1 MNTGTNYFELSKA
14 KNYQKIIDDLLPVAE
29 GDGSIS
35 GANLS
40 YLLDA
45 LNKMK
50 RYDDAVSIGKK
61 HFAEVKNNKYALN
74 SLCFGVYMSRIN
86 PHLSDEE
93 VSAETAKTAGWIIDH
108 YPKEAGSFIWANSLF
123 RAVDFALAHNDLQ
136 KAGSLLSLAKADEFN
151 DEVKEIVKD
160 GKTIRLKSD
169 RSKYLKYS
177 FELAKAKGD
186 NSEALRI
193 CELMLE
199 KDPTDIWNLRRKAQ
213 VLEALGKNEESM
225 TIYRQVLQRKTDW
238 FIWHEAA
245 KLALK
250 VGQDEDAKVYFSRA
264 FNAAG
269 SQTALFIWHLLIDI
283 AQFLEKHGKSDLAN
297 KHLEYVFHAATDDNG
312 NKPQEMLKF
321 FFDRK
326 IKPAENIDLKA
337 LLKELKAYHSEN
349 EFTGEKHSGT
359 VSRMNEGGK
368 TGFINSNGKS
378 YFFLARNFR
387 GKNPKEGLAVTFHL
401 EKHTNP
407 KTGNEEDQAVGVAIS
422 D

>member
-14 KNYQKIIDDLLPVAE
+14 KNYQKIIDDLLPVAS

-93 VSAETAKTAGWIIDH
+93 VSAETAKTAGWIIDNF
-108 YPKEAGSFIWANSLF
+108 PKDAKNFIWVNSLF
-123 RAVDFALAHNDLQ
+123 RAVEYMLVHNDLP
-136 KAGSLLSLAKADEFN
+136 KAAALLSRTNPAELS

-169 RSKYLKYS
+169 RTKFLRFS
-177 FELAKAKGD
+177 FDLAKSNGD

-213 VLEALGKNEESM
+213 ALEALGKNEESM

-238 FIWHEAA
+238 YIWHEAA

-250 VGQDEDAKVYFSRA
+250 MGQDEDAKVYFSRA

-269 SQTALFIWHLLIDI
+269 SQTAIFIWHLLVDI
-283 AQFLEKHGKSDLAN
+283 ALFLEKHGNGDLSK
-297 KHLEYVFHAATDDNG
+297 KHLEYVLHAATDDNG

-326 IKPAENIDLKA
+326 TKPAENIDLKA

-349 EFTGEKHSGT
+349 EFTGEKLSGT
-359 VSRMNEGGK
+359 ISRMNEGGK
-368 TGFINSNGKS
+368 SGFISSDGKS

-387 GKNPKEGLAVTFHL
+387 GKNPKEGIAVTFHL

-407 KTGNEEDQAVGVAIS
+407 KTGNEEDQAVGIAIS

>member
-14 KNYQKIIDDLLPVAE
+14 KNFQKIIDDLLPVAE
-29 GDGSIS
+29 SGGTIS
-35 GANLS
+35 GPNLS
-40 YLLDA
+40 WLIDA

-50 RYDDAVSIGKK
+50 RYDEAVAVGKK
-61 HFAEVKNNKYALN
+61 HFAEVKNNKYALG
-74 SLCFGVYMSRIN
+74 SLCYAVYMSKVL
-86 PHLSDEE
+86 PHISDE
-93 VSAETAKTAGWIIDH
+93 VITADSSKTAGWIIDTL
-108 YPKEAGSFIWANSLF
+108 PKEPKNFVW
-123 RAVDFALAHNDLQ
+123 V
-136 KAGSLLSLAKADEFN
+136 KSLLHVVKYMIGKKDIEGAKALLSKTTADELSN
-151 DEVKEIVKD
+151 ESKEITKD
-160 GKTIRLKSD
+160 GKPVRLKSD
-169 RSKYLKYS
+169 RAKYINFKY
-177 FELAKAKGD
+177 EVAAGTGEHE
-186 NSEALRI
+186 EALRLSDRLLQI
-193 CELMLE
+193 
-199 KDPTDIWNLRRKAQ
+199 DPNDLWYKRDKAKA
-213 VLEALGKNEESM
+213 LIATGRYDEASA
-225 TIYRQVLQRKTDW
+225 IYKEIIQRKRDW
-238 FIWHEAA
+238 FIWYEVA

-250 VGQDEDAKVYFSRA
+250 MGQDEEAKVSFSRA

-269 SQTALFIWHLLIDI
+269 SQTPLYTWHLLIDI
-283 AQFLEKHGKSDLAN
+283 AQFLEKHGKSDLAK
-297 KHLEYVFHAATDDNG
+297 KHLEYVFHAAIDDNG

>member
-1 MNTGTNYFELSKA
+1 MDTSTNYYNLSKA
-14 KNYQKIIDDLLPVAE
+14 KEFQKIIDDLYPVAE

-50 RYDDAVSIGKK
+50 RYDDAVLVGKK
-61 HFAEVKNNKYALN
+61 HFADVKNNKYALG

-86 PHLSDEE
+86 PHLSDET
-93 VSAETAKTAGWIIDH
+93 VTAETAKTAGWIIENYLKD
-108 YPKEAGSFIWANSLF
+108 PGSFIWANSLF

-136 KAGSLLSLAKADEFN
+136 KAGSLLSLAKADEFS

-186 NSEALRI
+186 NSEALQLAEI
-193 CELMLE
+193 MLQN
-199 KDPTDIWNLRRKAQ
+199 DPSDIWNLRRKAQ
-213 VLEALGKNEESM
+213 VLEALGRHDESM
-225 TIYRQVLQRKTDW
+225 KLYKQILQRKTDW

-250 VGQDEDAKVYFSRA
+250 TGQNEQAKVFYSRG
-264 FNAAG
+264 FKAAG
-269 SQTALFIWHLLIDI
+269 GQSPFFSWHLFIDI
-283 AQFLEKHGKSDLAN
+283 ARFLERNGNPVLAN
-297 KHLEYVFHAATDDNG
+297 KHLEYVYHSAVDENG

-326 IKPAENIDLKA
+326 FKPSESLDAKA
-337 LLKELKAYHSEN
+337 LIKELKDYHNAN
-349 EFTGEKHSGT
+349 EFAGDKLTGT
-359 VSRMNEGGK
+359 ISRMNEGGK
-368 TGFINSNGKS
+368 SGFIISDGKS
-378 YFFLARNFR
+378 YFFMARNFR
-387 GKNPKEGLAVTFHL
+387 GKNPKEGLLVTFHL

-407 KTGNEEDQAVGVAIS
+407 KTGNEEDQAVGIAVS

>member
-1 MNTGTNYFELSKA
+1 MNSDTNYFELSKA
-14 KNYQKIIDDLLPVAE
+14 KNFQKIIDDLLPVAE
-29 GDGSIS
+29 SGGTIS
-35 GANLS
+35 APNLS
-40 YLLDA
+40 WLIDA

-50 RYDDAVSIGKK
+50 RYDDAVAVGKK
-61 HFAEVKNNKYALN
+61 HFAEVKNNKYALG

-93 VSAETAKTAGWIIDH
+93 VSAEIAKTAGWIIDN
-108 YPKEAGSFIWANSLF
+108 YPKDAKSFIWVNSLF
-123 RAVDFALAHNDLQ
+123 RVVEYMIAHNDLPQ
-136 KAGSLLSLAKADEFN
+136 AAALLSRTNSDELA

-160 GKTIRLKSD
+160 GKTIKLKSE

-186 NSEALRI
+186 NSEALRLAEI
-193 CELMLE
+193 MLE
-199 KDPTDIWNLRRKAQ
+199 NDPTDVWNQRRKAML
-213 VLEALGKNEESM
+213 LEALGRHNEAM
-225 TIYRQVLQRKTDW
+225 TLYKQILQRKTDW

-250 VGQDEDAKVYFSRA
+250 MGQNEQAKVFFSRA

-269 SQTALFIWHLLIDI
+269 SQTPLFIWHLLVDI
-283 AQFLEKHGKSDLAN
+283 AQFLEKHGNTDLAN
-297 KHLEYVFHAATDDNG
+297 RHLEYVFHTATDENG

-326 IKPAENIDLKA
+326 IKPAEGLDLKA

-349 EFTGEKHSGT
+349 EFSGEKLTGT
-359 VSRMNEGGK
+359 ISRMNEGGK
-368 TGFINSNGKS
+368 SGFINSEGRS

-387 GKNPKEGLAVTFHL
+387 GKNPKEGLSVSFHL

-407 KTGNEEDQAVGVAIS
+407 KTGNEEDQAVGVVIS
-422 D
+422 Y

>member
-1 MNTGTNYFELSKA
+1 MNTGINYFELSKA
-14 KNYQKIIDDLLPVAE
+14 KNYQKIIDDLYRVA
-29 GDGSIS
+29 DGGGTIS

-50 RYDDAVSIGKK
+50 RYEDSVAIGKR
-61 HFAEVKNNKYALN
+61 HFSEVKNNKYAMN

-86 PHLSDEE
+86 PHLGDVE
-93 VSAETAKTAGWIIDH
+93 VSAETAKTAGWIIDNF
-108 YPKEAGSFIWANSLF
+108 PKDPKNFIWVNSLF
-123 RAVDFALAHNDLQ
+123 RTIEYLLAHNNLPQ
-136 KAGSLLSLAKADEFN
+136 AAALLAKTNPDELS

-160 GKTIRLKSD
+160 GKTIRLKSE
-169 RSKYLKYS
+169 RSKFLKFS
-177 FELAKAKGD
+177 FDLAKANG
-186 NSEALRI
+186 NNTEALRI

-199 KDPTDIWNLRRKAQ
+199 KDPSDIWNLRRKAQ
-213 VLEALGKNEESM
+213 ALEALGKNGESM

-250 VGQDEDAKVYFSRA
+250 MGQDEEAKVYFSRA

-269 SQTALFIWHLLIDI
+269 SQTPLFIWHLLVDI
-283 AQFLEKHGKSDLAN
+283 AQFLEKHGNSDLAN
-297 KHLEYVFHAATDDNG
+297 KHLEYVFHTATDDNG

-326 IKPAENIDLKA
+326 LKPAEGVDLKA
-337 LLKELKAYHSEN
+337 LLKELKTYHLEN
-349 EFTGEKHSGT
+349 EFTGEKLSGNI
-359 VSRMNEGGK
+359 SRMNEGGK
-368 TGFINSNGKS
+368 SGFINSDGKN
-378 YFFLARNFR
+378 YFFMARNFR

-407 KTGNEEDQAVGVAIS
+407 KTGNEEDQAVGIAME
-422 D
+422 